1 MSEGEGKT
9 CYPCDVMEV
18 QNVDADLR
26 RLSGTSPE
34 WSNPRSGLSGLS
46 AMFSGEADEV
56 KALTPVEP
64 ELAVAEVM
72 KLVLQCLCAVA
83 TTA

>member
-9 CYPCDVMEV
+9 YYPRDAMKV

-26 RLSGTSPE
+26 GLSGTSPE
-34 WSNPRSGLSGLS
+34 CSNPRSGLSGLS

-56 KALTPVEP
+56 KA
-64 ELAVAEVM
+64 
-72 KLVLQCLCAVA
+72 
-83 TTA
+83 

>member
-9 CYPCDVMEV
+9 YYPRDAMKV

-26 RLSGTSPE
+26 GLSGTSPE
-34 WSNPRSGLSGLS
+34 WSSSRSGLSGLS

-56 KALTPVEP
+56 KA
-64 ELAVAEVM
+64 
-72 KLVLQCLCAVA
+72 
-83 TTA
+83 